1 MKTLITAEAAKTWKT
16 GIVRRCLPAI
26 FCAALASSASAQTE
40 QAIFN
45 FSFDGTGWAPAYNGY
60 LLVEPNGDLIGTAQY
75 GGIDE
80 KGTGIVFEA
89 SPPTKKDPN
98 WRYKVIHRFT
108 KSGVAGTWPANGLTL
123 GANNLLY
130 GMTTDGA
137 SPSGCG
143 AVYQLTPSAP
153 GTPGQWEWGIAYI
166 FNEIPS
172 SEDGCEPYNA
182 QLLYD
187 ANTGSFYGTTSHGGT
202 YHYGTLF
209 RLDPPAQGSYW
220 TETVLHSF
228 YANSSDG
235 AYPSGGL
242 AGDPDG
248 GIIYGTAQQGGAG
261 SCGVVWAYNTS
272 TGEMST
278 LYAFQA
284 NNNPADGAGPM
295 GGVIGP
301 FSSSINNDAFYLL
314 GTTEYGGN
322 NDCSGGGG
330 CGTVFAI
337 NVSLS
342 SQGQTVTETQLHAFT
357 GPDGAFPVSGL
368 TIASGGAWGTAMQGG
383 PAFYVPTG
391 TGGDGT
397 LFEIQITSHLTYTT
411 LTYVPVSYFLG
422 YPADGANPATGLG
435 ADSAGNLYGMT
446 SSGGANGAGAL
457 FKVVP

>member
-1 MKTLITAEAAKTWKT
+1 MKTLKTAEMAKT
-16 GIVRRCLPAI
+16 GILRRCLPAI
-26 FCAALASSASAQTE
+26 FCAALACSASAQTE
-40 QAIFN
+40 QVLFN
-45 FSFDGTGWAPAYNGY
+45 FSPDGTGWTPAYNGY
-60 LLVEPNGDLIGTAQY
+60 LLVEPNGDLLSTAQY
-75 GGIDE
+75 GGTDE
-80 KGTGIVFEA
+80 KRRGIVFEA

-108 KSGVAGTWPANGLTL
+108 QSGVAGTWPANGVTL
-123 GANNLLY
+123 GANNLFY
-130 GMTTDGA
+130 GMTTYGA
-137 SPSGCG
+137 SPSNCG
-143 AVYQLTPSAP
+143 AVYQLTPSAA
-153 GTPGQWEWGIAYI
+153 GTPGQWVWGIAYI

-182 QLLYD
+182 QLLFD

-209 RLDPPAQGSYW
+209 RLDPPAQWSYW

-261 SCGVVWAYNTS
+261 SGGVVWAYNTS

-284 NNNPADGAGPM
+284 NNPEDGAAPM

-301 FSSSINNDAFYLL
+301 FSSSINNNAFYLL

-337 NVSLS
+337 NVSLP
-342 SQGQTVTETQLHAFT
+342 SQGQTVSETQLHAFS
-357 GPDGAFPVSGL
+357 GPDGANPVSGL

-422 YPADGANPATGLG
+422 SPADGANPATGLG

-446 SSGGANGAGAL
+446 SAGGANGDGAL